1 MLRCVQCDTELVAPI
16 RSEYW
21 SDNHACHVW
30 HCPKCCACFS
40 SLVSFLTKPTQSR
53 CCMLSRFAQQLR
65 QLGNIRRDPPC
76 LIFREQLG
84 RRAPADLSFCQ
95 GRMLPDFALGRETA
109 TAR

>member
-40 SLVSFLTKPTQSR
+40 SVVSFFDETDAEPVLHAFTLCTT
-53 CCMLSRFAQQLR
+53 
-65 QLGNIRRDPPC
+65 
-76 LIFREQLG
+76 
-84 RRAPADLSFCQ
+84 APAAWQYSS
-95 GRMLPDFALGRETA
+95 RSAVPHP
-109 TAR
+109 AR